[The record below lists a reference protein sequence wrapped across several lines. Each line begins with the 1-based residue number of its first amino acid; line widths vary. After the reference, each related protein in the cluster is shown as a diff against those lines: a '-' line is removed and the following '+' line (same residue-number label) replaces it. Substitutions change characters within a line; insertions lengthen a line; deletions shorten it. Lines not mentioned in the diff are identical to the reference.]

1 MNTKTAPSQIRQRR
15 KAGFSLIEIVLVFA
29 LLGILAVVL
38 VQNVDAIFGG
48 GQEDG
53 AKIWVTATV
62 KVPLTMYKKDIG
74 VYPTT
79 EEGLQA
85 LMSAPAAKAGRWRG
99 PYLEKLPED
108 PWGNAY
114 NFKSPGTRNTRGY
127 DVWSSGADGQSG
139 TTDDIG
145 NWDTAAQ

>member
-1 MNTKTAPSQIRQRR
+1 MNTKTAPSQIRHRR

-74 VYPTT
+74 V
-79 EEGLQA
+79 
-85 LMSAPAAKAGRWRG
+85 
-99 PYLEKLPED
+99 
-108 PWGNAY
+108 
-114 NFKSPGTRNTRGY
+114 
-127 DVWSSGADGQSG
+127 
-139 TTDDIG
+139 
-145 NWDTAAQ
+145 